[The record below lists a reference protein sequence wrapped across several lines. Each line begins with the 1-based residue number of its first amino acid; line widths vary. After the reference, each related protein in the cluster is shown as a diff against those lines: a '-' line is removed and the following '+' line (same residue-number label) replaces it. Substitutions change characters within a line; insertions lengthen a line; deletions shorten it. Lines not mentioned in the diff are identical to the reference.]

1 MTTVWIVTTGNSD
14 VQLTSVTEK
23 WDDLCKAK
31 KAELKPCLDDFRDK
45 KGISKQKTGLYTVV
59 ARLLG
64 VIFSDKI
71 DDYWSYF
78 KFPLLDGFCS
88 ELDKDEKNK
97 PDRIIILLTDQAAIF
112 EDRNDP
118 DSPYWKDTCTLQPI
132 FEKYF
137 KDKYKDKYDVIVE
150 PFLLQPEGKTGLDD
164 WNATLRLVQAK
175 FAELGIGKD
184 DDVIVS
190 HQAGT
195 PAISS
200 AVQFASLSKFG
211 DKVSFLTSNEHT
223 KAASLNP
230 SSSYFESMQIQEAQ
244 KFLKNHDYVSVLSIL
259 EEKLER
265 LKKNNL
271 DQADKILKLLEVA
284 KSWNLSK
291 FDEFEI
297 KMRDLPLQDL
307 QDLAVA
313 RFGESW
319 AWWIAYEE
327 AYLGIIRRKQGNIVE
342 AFFHSF
348 RAFEG
353 IFAQWGENTLDGYLD
368 SRKGKSAILKPS
380 VLEYLEHY
388 FNQHFSLSAKKQSN
402 DIKNLKTDIENSQ
415 PATDSS
421 NDETKVKQ
429 EIKEVEL
436 NFATLCKL
444 YKLIRSE
451 YRSQF
456 KELGLILDTDGIS
469 SQRNLIFHQVKG
481 IQESKLIKI
490 WSQKNVDIS
499 QDEDHPNATEQQIQD
514 WEDKILRFLNFIADE
529 KDFKTWSE
537 ASLMARVHEEL
548 VEEIGAIANKS
559 NT

>member
-1 MTTVWIVTTGNSD
+1 MATVWIVTTGNSD
-14 VQLTSVTEK
+14 
-23 WDDLCKAK
+23 
-31 KAELKPCLDDFRDK
+31 
-45 KGISKQKTGLYTVV
+45 
-59 ARLLG
+59 ARLLTNKDFLVLKDTSAKRDLLG
-64 VIFSDKI
+64 SCYTKFKPIKNDK
-71 DDYWSYF
+71 DDWSLSGRVMGIVYGDAISEHRS
-78 KFPLLDGFCS
+78 KLEFPLLEGFCTKLK
-88 ELDKDEKNK
+88 EEEKE
-97 PDRIIILLTDQAAIF
+97 PDRIIILLTDQEAIF

-137 KDKYKDKYDVIVE
+137 KEKYDASVE
-150 PFLLQPEGKTGLDD
+150 PVLLQPEDKTGLDD

-175 FAELGIGKD
+175 FAELGINKD

-200 AVQFASLSKFG
+200 AVQFASLSRFG
-211 DKVSFLTSNEHT
+211 DKVSFLTSNERT
-223 KAASLNP
+223 KVASLNP
-230 SSSYFESMQIQEAQ
+230 SSSYFESMQIQEAR
-244 KFLKNHDYVSVLSIL
+244 KFLKNFDYVSTASVLKG
-259 EEKLER
+259 KLER
-265 LKKNNL
+265 LKEQNP
-271 DQADKILKLLEVA
+271 DQADKIIKLLEVA
-284 KSWNLSK
+284 KLWNLSK
-291 FDEFEI
+291 FDEFETA
-297 KMRDLPLQDL
+297 MRDLPVQNLQDI
-307 QDLAVA
+307 AVS
-313 RFGESW
+313 RFDDSW
-319 AWWIAYEE
+319 NWWIAYEE
-327 AYLGIIRRKQGNIVE
+327 AYLGIIRRNQENIVE

-353 IFAQWGENTLDGYLD
+353 IFAEWGKNTFDGYLD

-380 VLEYLEHY
+380 VLEYLEPY

-429 EIKEVEL
+429 EIREVEL

-451 YRSQF
+451 YRSKF
-456 KELGLILDTDGIS
+456 KELGLVLDTDGIS
-469 SQRNLIFHQVKG
+469 SQRNLIFHQVEG

-499 QDEDHPNATEQQIQD
+499 QDEDHPNATEHQIQD

-529 KDFKTWSE
+529 KDFKTWEE
-537 ASLMARVHEEL
+537 ASLMARVHKEL
-548 VEEIGAIANKS
+548 EAEIGRLQ
-559 NT
+559 

>member
-1 MTTVWIVTTGNSD
+1 VAIVWIVTTGNSD
-14 VQLTSVTEK
+14 IQLTSIPDK
-23 WDDLCKAK
+23 WLDLCKEK
-31 KAELKPCLDDFRDK
+31 KSDLKPCLDDFRSK
-45 KGISKQKTGLYTVV
+45 EGISKQKTGLYTVV

-71 DDYWSYF
+71 DEYRNYF
-78 KFPLLDGFCS
+78 KFPLLDGFC
-88 ELDKDEKNK
+88 KKINEKSIK

-112 EDRNDP
+112 EDCNDP

-137 KDKYKDKYDVIVE
+137 NDKYDASVIPV
-150 PFLLQPEGKTGLDD
+150 LLQPEDKKGLDD

-200 AVQFASLSKFG
+200 AVQFASLSNFG

-230 SSSYFESMQIQEAQ
+230 SSSYFESMQIQEAK
-244 KFLKNHDYVSVLSIL
+244 KFLDNYDYVSVFSVL
-259 EEKLER
+259 ENKLKR
-265 LKKNNL
+265 LKKQNPE
-271 DQADKILKLLEVA
+271 QADKILKLLEVA

-297 KMRDLPLQDL
+297 KVRDLPLQDL

-327 AYLGIIRRKQGNIVE
+327 AYLGIIRRRQGNIVE

-353 IFAQWGENTLDGYLD
+353 IFAAWGNHYFSDTDNKYIDLNRDVPYLKGDILNDPKGYLSGSD
-368 SRKGKSAILKPS
+368 LKKLRDKIQNS
-380 VLEYLEHY
+380 GGIDLE
-388 FNQHFSLSAKKQSN
+388 LS
-402 DIKNLKTDIENSQ
+402 
-415 PATDSS
+415 
-421 NDETKVKQ
+421 
-429 EIKEVEL
+429 
-436 NFATLCKL
+436 TLCK
-444 YKLIRSE
+444 I
-451 YRSQF
+451 F
-456 KELGLILDTDGIS
+456 KEKRKNYKQKCSDIITFWDNDPEKRIS
-469 SQRNLIFHQVKG
+469 ARRNFIFHQVQG
-481 IQESKLIKI
+481 I
-490 WSQKNVDIS
+490 
-499 QDEDHPNATEQQIQD
+499 TEETLLGFWIANSVSE

-529 KDFKTWSE
+529 KDFKTWEE

-548 VEEIGAIANKS
+548 VREIGAIANKS
-559 NT
+559 NI